1 MTEIDEALLRLRAR
15 MILKQ
20 AERKLRYCSDDDK
33 KTGMSI
39 RAYYL
44 GREFPNADVN
54 PFALLEHPF
63 QDDLVK
69 GFSIG
74 ALNTAVRTDS
84 SEQPWYS
91 YNNAKH
97 V

>member
-1 MTEIDEALLRLRAR
+1 MTEIDEALLCLRAR

-20 AERKLRYCSDDDK
+20 AEKKLRYCSEDDK

-54 PFALLEHPF
+54 PFVLLEHPF

-74 ALNTAVRTDS
+74 AS
-84 SEQPWYS
+84 
-91 YNNAKH
+91 NAAIPNISPDNAGYQACNAFQA
-97 V
+97 

>member
-20 AERKLRYCSDDDK
+20 AEKKLRYCSEDDK

-54 PFALLEHPF
+54 PFVLLEHPF

-74 ALNTAVRTDS
+74 VS
-84 SEQPWYS
+84 
-91 YNNAKH
+91 NASMPNIPLSNVSPGSGCIAH
-97 V
+97 S